1 LGICF
6 KRLSKFCIRRDTA
19 LRWNLDLTLKGKPML
34 LAYKKIEDYAEFLK
48 ARFIITGVSGTD
60 VGIEAVERHPDLA
73 LGVIQYL
80 DDRMRGGE
88 ISIEEAHAEQLLDFI
103 EAVYFLCLHEEG
115 AFYHRRSLEE
125 WMRKLA
131 ADKLAQA
138 S

>member
-1 LGICF
+1 
-6 KRLSKFCIRRDTA
+6 
-19 LRWNLDLTLKGKPML
+19 ML
-34 LAYKKIEDYAEFLK
+34 LTYKEIEEYAQFLK

-80 DDRMRGGE
+80 DDRLRSGE
-88 ISIEEAHAEQLLDFI
+88 ISIKEPQADQLLDFI

-115 AFYHRRSLEE
+115 AFYHRRGLEN
-125 WMRKLA
+125 WMHKLA
-131 ADKLAQA
+131 ADNVAKA